1 MKSGTYSFTNLSLFA
16 SEGGRTDAACKQ
28 DSPAYVND
36 PQISE
41 KVKLSS

>member
-16 SEGGRTDAACKQ
+16 SKGGRTDACKQ
-28 DSPAYVND
+28 DIPAYANE